1 MATSAPLMLEYCWSQ
16 MAMPA
21 LGDGE
26 GGWSDAGLVVVG
38 GVVEMSPLV
47 AVGQSKW
54 VVGGRVVQPQGRLA
68 LGWTA

>member
-1 MATSAPLMLEYCWSQ
+1 
-16 MAMPA
+16 MPA

>member
-1 MATSAPLMLEYCWSQ
+1 

-21 LGDGE
+21 LGLGE
-26 GGWSDAGLVVVG
+26 GGLGIAGLVVVG
-38 GVVEMSPLV
+38 GAVETSPLV

-54 VVGGRVVQPQGRLA
+54 VVSGRVVQPQGRLA